1 MPPATNEVV
10 TPEYDISIHG
20 HTHRVDFKQR
30 TRQEFSGVTS
40 VHCNEWMLQTDA
52 SVLYLE
58 GTGLPVLQLNINEC
72 LCVRFKFLSKLRH
85 HHKRWCFT
93 FSHFVVD
100 SNQEYEVTI
109 HHMSKPI
116 PDGDPNHQSRNFLV
130 PGCEDTRVKG
140 TAPCM
145 SAGSLWDADI
155 TVETLEAHQLRV
167 SFTLWNQSTCYQ
179 VLLPSFPHKK
189 NHSCFEHMHHMPSP
203 RPQDFHQRS
212 NITLTLCSFRGCCRC
227 QVHMKTIADYM
238 PLWVYW
244 FITGISILLMSS
256 VILLNVCMT
265 WRLPS
270 KG

>member
-1 MPPATNEVV
+1 MDDKEEKEGKESRKDPPFVSPEPRPRSLQPAGNRFVLLVGWDGRAGERAAARPPWQPW
-10 TPEYDISIHG
+10 TPGSEPVI
-20 HTHRVDFKQR
+20 
-30 TRQEFSGVTS
+30 
-40 VHCNEWMLQTDA
+40 HCNEWMLQTDA

-227 QVHMKTIADYM
+227 QVHM
-238 PLWVYW
+238 
-244 FITGISILLMSS
+244 S
-256 VILLNVCMT
+256 
-265 WRLPS
+265 
-270 KG
+270 